1 MNDLT
6 MRLENGTAW
15 ISMDDGK
22 VNALSESLLGQL
34 SAALKAAEEAQAI
47 VVLSGRQGVF
57 SAGFDMK
64 TFAKGP
70 EPSLRMLRAG
80 ADMIQQLLSYPFPVL
95 TVAAGHAYP
104 MGAFLMLSSDVRFAE
119 AGPWRFGMNEV
130 AIGLTVPRFAL
141 ELARHK
147 LTPPGFARITTAPM
161 FESEEALRFG
171 YIDRVISPDQL
182 DSAVEDEVARFHTLD
197 MEAYAGTKSRVNDAA
212 LHAIRRGIELDVAQF
227 AAT

>member
-1 MNDLT
+1 MDSITTTQKGDVCILT
-6 MRLENGTAW
+6 L
-15 ISMDDGK
+15 DDGK
-22 VNALSESLLGQL
+22 VNALSEGLLGQL
-34 SAALKAAEEAQAI
+34 ATALREAEEAEAV
-47 VVLSGRQGVF
+47 VVLGGRPGIF

-64 TFAKGP
+64 TFAQGRD
-70 EPSLRMLRAG
+70 PSLRMLMAG
-80 ADMIQQLLSYPFPVL
+80 ANMIEQLLSYPFPVL

-161 FESEEALRFG
+161 FEQEDALRFG
-171 YIDRVISPDQL
+171 YLDRVVSAGELQK
-182 DSAVEDEVARFHTLD
+182 AVEEEVQRLRSLD
-197 MEAYAGTKSRVNDAA
+197 REAFVGTKSLVNDAA
-212 LHAIRRGIELDVAQF
+212 LSAIRRGIQLDRDEF
-227 AAT
+227 ASA